1 MADRIQLYVKML
13 PMASQEIILNKRYK
27 LLERVGAGGMA
38 LVYKARDL
46 ALGRVVAIKV
56 LQESL
61 ASDEEFLSRFRAE
74 AHRAAN
80 LAHPNIVTIHDIGQ
94 DGRLHYIVM
103 EYVEGRTLK
112 QLVRN
117 YLRQTGRSLP
127 IDKSLE
133 LAIQICAG
141 IGYAHR
147 ADLVHCDVK
156 PQNILITRDH
166 RVKVADFGIARA
178 ISQSQISQQL
188 RDQVW
193 GTPQYFSPE
202 QAAGESPTPASDVY
216 SIGVI
221 LFEMLTGRLVFEA
234 DNHTA
239 LAMKHIQEPPPPVT
253 RFNPAVPAQL
263 EQIINKVLSKEPA
276 GRYRTA
282 DQLGRILETYQSSS
296 LQTTGPI
303 APVQVEADST
313 QPTPVVTTPINARP
327 TEMYERPQPTPHPQ
341 RVPTAELKTEPPG
354 VLRIPL
360 EDESRQTDWPIILL
374 ALAAIVSLLG
384 LIPLWIAVY
393 LRWLT

>member
-1 MADRIQLYVKML
+1 MCG
-13 PMASQEIILNKRYK
+13 MASQEIILNKRYK

-147 ADLVHCDVK
+147 AELVHCDVK
-156 PQNILITRDH
+156 PQNILVTRDH

-296 LQTTGPI
+296 LQTTGPM
-303 APVQVEADST
+303 APVQVEPEST

-327 TEMYERPQPTPHPQ
+327 TEMYERPQPTPHPI
-341 RVPTAELKTEPPG
+341 RVSTAELKTEPPG

-360 EDESRQTDWPIILL
+360 DEEANPTDWPIILL